1 MRAART
7 RSPRFACL
15 ASFATITL
23 LVAAGPAGALEWE
36 GSRAQE
42 VTATAVDLTLIR
54 PLASIRVLV
63 GGLLFVPS
71 ALIASP
77 SGKEGI
83 EGAMDVLVTAPWEYA
98 FDREIGQF

>member
-15 ASFATITL
+15 ASFAAITL
-23 LVAAGPAGALEWE
+23 LVAAGPADALEWD
-36 GSRAQE
+36 GSRAQD
-42 VTATAVDLTLIR
+42 VTAKAVDLTLIR
-54 PLASIRVLV
+54 PVASIRVLV
-63 GGLLFVPS
+63 GGLLFVPA

-77 SGKEGI
+77 MGKEGI
-83 EGAMDVLVTAPWEYA
+83 DGAMDVLVTAPAEYA

>member
-7 RSPRFACL
+7 RSPRCACL
-15 ASFATITL
+15 DSFVTISLLAAT
-23 LVAAGPAGALEWE
+23 GPAGAFEWN

-42 VTATAVDLTLIR
+42 VTAKAVDLTLIR
-54 PLASIRVLV
+54 PMASIRVLV
-63 GGLLFVPS
+63 GGVLFVPS
-71 ALIASP
+71 ALLASP

-98 FDREIGQF
+98 FDREMGQF